1 MEKTAFLTRKK
12 ADTAE
17 GNCFQ
22 LIHFSYAVTN
32 DLPAMDVGVCPCVK
46 RNFEY
51 DDAETNV
58 KRYSEG
64 RLGGFEAT
72 FLSSY
77 LASSAVLGVE
87 SRKKRK
93 GESFSW
99 KSRQFLAAVRES
111 FTEIGKRY
119 DYDRFAHEGSR
130 HLVYLQIPPRENGS
144 TMRGERGRQG
154 RNT

>member
-87 SRKKRK
+87 SRKKRSEK
-93 GESFSW
+93 DTTTIV
-99 KSRQFLAAVRES
+99 SRTRARATLC
-111 FTEIGKRY
+111 TCK
-119 DYDRFAHEGSR
+119 
-130 HLVYLQIPPRENGS
+130 YLPERTARPCGANGAD
-144 TMRGERGRQG
+144 RGETRRCRRIEGEDGRERVDQEA
-154 RNT
+154 